1 MNNFNIKITHL
12 SSVHPRHDTRIFL
25 KMCSSLSLSGYNTSL
40 IVADG
45 KGNEIKNGISILDI
59 GAPIGGRLYRM
70 AITTNQVF
78 KKAKE
83 LDSSIYHIHD
93 PELIPIG
100 LKLKKLGKKVI
111 FDVHENI
118 ALQIKDKK
126 FIPFFL
132 RSFISILYR
141 KYEISVVKKFD
152 ALILAEQSY
161 LNYYSNL
168 NDKIEVVLNMPDLNL
183 LKNFKNT
190 DRKKNEIFYIGGISN
205 LRGFDVTIDAIK
217 ILKEKFP
224 DIIMHFIGPYSP
236 KLVNSA
242 DIYKIENNIKF
253 YGFMS
258 LEKGLEYSKSSK
270 IGISILKPIKNYT
283 DSFSTKIFEYMAVGL
298 PVVTS
303 NFKLYKNIIEKYK
316 CGICVNPLNSKE
328 IADAIEYIIKNP
340 VTAKQMGL
348 NGIKATEEI
357 FNWEKEKK
365 KMFNLYKNLV

>member
-1 MNNFNIKITHL
+1 MNKIHIKITHL
-12 SSVHPRHDTRIFL
+12 SSVHFRYDTRIFL
-25 KMCSSLSLSGYNTSL
+25 KMCSSLSQSGYNTSL

-45 KGNEIKNGISILDI
+45 KGNEIKNGISILDV
-59 GAPIGGRLYRM
+59 GMPNGGRLSRM
-70 AITTNQVF
+70 TKTTNQVF

-93 PELIPIG
+93 PELIPTG

-132 RSFISILYR
+132 RSIISMIYR
-141 KYEISVVKKFD
+141 KYEISVLKKFD

-168 NDKIEVVLNMPDLNL
+168 NTKTQVVLNMPDLNL
-183 LKNFKNT
+183 LKNFKSI

-224 DIIMHFIGPYSP
+224 DIMMHYIGPYSS

-253 YGFMS
+253 YGSMP
-258 LEKGLEYSKSSK
+258 LEKGLEYSRGSK

-283 DSFSTKIFEYMAVGL
+283 ESFSTKIFEYMAVGL

-316 CGICVNPLNSKE
+316 CGICVNPLNFKE

-340 VTAKQMGL
+340 ITAKQMGL
-348 NGIKATEEI
+348 NGIKATEEM

-365 KMFNLYKNLV
+365 KMINLYKNLI

>member
-1 MNNFNIKITHL
+1 MNNFHIKITHL
-12 SSVHPRHDTRIFL
+12 SSVHSRYDTRIFL
-25 KMCSSLSLSGYNTSL
+25 KMCSSLSLSGYSTSL

-45 KGNEIKNGISILDI
+45 KGNEVKNGISILDVGI
-59 GAPIGGRLYRM
+59 PNGGRISRM
-70 AITTNQVF
+70 TKTTNQVF

-93 PELIPIG
+93 PELIPTG

-126 FIPFFL
+126 IIPFFL
-132 RSFISILYR
+132 RSIISMFYR
-141 KYEISVVKKFD
+141 KYEINVVKKFD

-168 NDKIEVVLNMPDLNL
+168 NTQIEVVLNMPDLNM
-183 LKNFKNT
+183 LKNFKNIE
-190 DRKKNEIFYIGGISN
+190 REKNEIFYIGGISN
-205 LRGFDVTIDAIK
+205 LRGFDVKVDAIK
-217 ILKEKFP
+217 ILKKKFP
-224 DIIMHFIGPYSP
+224 DIMMHCIGPYSP
-236 KLVNSA
+236 KLIDTV

-253 YGFMS
+253 YGLMP
-258 LEKGLEYSKSSK
+258 LEKGLEYSRDSK

-283 DSFSTKIFEYMAVGL
+283 ESFSTKIFEYMAIGL

-365 KMFNLYKNLV
+365 KMFNLYKNLI